1 MDFYEVHTIIF
12 DYILDYDESTKPGYV
27 RIRLRIPGIEPRA
40 GGQLSKI
47 LSKDPK
53 AKNVKFIGPVCDI
66 RWDKIYMCLQDW
78 VYGMGLKIILLP
90 KALPN
95 PWDWLNEPLGSI
107 KPRLY
112 ITWTP

>member
-1 MDFYEVHTIIF
+1 MVVSLYLCQSLLFKRESCKHFFFLTLRWALMDFYEVHTIIF

-66 RWDKIYMCLQDW
+66 R
-78 VYGMGLKIILLP
+78 
-90 KALPN
+90 
-95 PWDWLNEPLGSI
+95 
-107 KPRLY
+107 
-112 ITWTP
+112 